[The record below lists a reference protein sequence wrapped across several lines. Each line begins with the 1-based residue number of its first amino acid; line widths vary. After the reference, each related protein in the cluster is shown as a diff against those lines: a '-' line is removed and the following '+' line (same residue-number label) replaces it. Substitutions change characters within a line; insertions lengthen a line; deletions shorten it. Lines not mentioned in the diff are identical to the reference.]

1 MTVFIVKCPALTLV
15 SLSMG
20 PRPLE
25 SRDSRRSFSGHQ
37 RNGSARRLID
47 ICEKRQQ
54 TIPSTPPSSSLGKP
68 PSPSRQKKDK
78 SPIRQSLSKVIGLFK
93 KGTSTRQLRD
103 TTPLQSTPSGSRLSG
118 SLLYLSRNESAG
130 TIWIPCS
137 ATLESGNLRLAY
149 STPQNSC
156 NIFPIQLKHCSDVR
170 SLSTCELPDE
180 ELMLLRTTSSLPGE
194 PRVFEL
200 VFEGA
205 VEKFAVP
212 SVTDRASWVSTIWD
226 SILLMQESKSVYRF
240 EDSEKLDSTRLELN
254 MTTPM
259 ANLSKPLP
267 PPVEERS
274 LPALPSS
281 SECVDDAS
289 LFSCAIPLET
299 SRNFFNVQ
307 PELEVLSYS
316 MPPIIAHSLSV
327 PCTSPQSLRS
337 TSIANLSKRSMVKQR
352 LAQMEQDHSQNSPK
366 FPPASPRRGR
376 TLPSPFSPS
385 KDQHAE
391 FKGATQVMQQTN
403 TSDSIVDSYSYSDQ
417 TVPAST
423 GTRLPWSRPAVSP
436 IAEDIKKEVL
446 EAKLL
451 HNAIPLRVDT
461 SAETLCRFKTNVET
475 SENFPIH
482 PKPYHDTAD
491 LIAAQE
497 VQNSKQTVALNH
509 LRHTLSGVDTKISNT
524 DRTLLSIDQRL
535 EGLRSCIDSVV
546 SESSSDKSNNAHA
559 QDLAEIH
566 ESLHGLQALLTS
578 NVVDILK
585 RMEEAESKSRPSPES
600 TTSQS
605 TVASVD
611 IQTQLT
617 DMLNLLRDQNG
628 KNTERDLLQ
637 TDSVRYLNELNT
649 WLETFVN
656 GGTSQI
662 QVLSTTL
669 QQVLHSLGAIASQD
683 GSAIPGLFHDVQ
695 EQAQRGR
702 VYNQDAILHTSLNN
716 AIGLRNCQ
724 GGASDPISP
733 QAIVELIERQRQD
746 HEGLMRLL
754 TNELSNEI
762 KGERLRF
769 VEAMKEATA
778 INVQTHVEEFKKE
791 LKREVHG
798 MTQEV
803 GRLHQEKQSIENQ
816 IADLFAFYSKQA
828 KNGSIPSGSVPAFEQ
843 ALSNYS
849 TPQRGRG
856 VGGLRTPQPSPER
869 RRRTG
874 S

>member
-1 MTVFIVKCPALTLV
+1 
-15 SLSMG
+15 MG
-20 PRPLE
+20 PRPLG

-54 TIPSTPPSSSLGKP
+54 TMPSTPPSSSLSKP

-78 SPIRQSLSKVIGLFK
+78 SPIRQSLSKVMGLFK

-103 TTPLQSTPSGSRLSG
+103 STPLQSTPSGSRLSG

-130 TIWIPCS
+130 TIWIPCT

-149 STPQNSC
+149 STPQNCC

-180 ELMLLRTTSSLPGE
+180 ELMLLRTTACLPGE

-200 VFEGA
+200 VFDGA

-240 EDSEKLDSTRLELN
+240 EDSEKLHSTRLEYD
-254 MTTPM
+254 MTTPI

-281 SECVDDAS
+281 SECDIDDAS
-289 LFSCAIPLET
+289 LFSCATPLET
-299 SRNFFNVQ
+299 SHNFFNVQ
-307 PELEVLSYS
+307 PELEVLSCS

-391 FKGATQVMQQTN
+391 FKGATLVMQQTN

-423 GTRLPWSRPAVSP
+423 GARLPWSRPAVSP
-436 IAEDIKKEVL
+436 IAEDIKKEVT
-446 EAKLL
+446 EAKFL

-461 SAETLCRFKTNVET
+461 SAETLYRSRTNVET
-475 SENFPIH
+475 SENFPMH
-482 PKPYHDTAD
+482 PQPYHDTAD

-509 LRHTLSGVDTKISNT
+509 LRHTLSGVDKKISNT

-535 EGLRSCIDSVV
+535 EGLQSCIDSVV
-546 SESSSDKSNNAHA
+546 SKSSSDKSDNAHA
-559 QDLAEIH
+559 QDLADIH

-585 RMEEAESKSRPSPES
+585 GMEEAESKSRPSPES
-600 TTSQS
+600 ITSQS
-605 TVASVD
+605 TVASMEIQAQFTD
-611 IQTQLT
+611 ILT
-617 DMLNLLRDQNG
+617 LLRDQNE

-669 QQVLHSLGAIASQD
+669 QQVLHSLGVIASQD
-683 GSAIPGLFHDVQ
+683 GSTIPGLFHDVQ
-695 EQAQRGR
+695 DQAQRG
-702 VYNQDAILHTSLNN
+702 NQDATLQTSLNN

-724 GGASDPISP
+724 SGASDPISP